1 MVASNTAVLPVEV
14 FNDNRKLPDACVAD
28 NCATTLVAV

>member
-1 MVASNTAVLPVEV
+1 MVASKTALLPVEV
-14 FNDNRKLPDACVAD
+14 FNDSRKLPGAWAAG